1 MPRTLSV
8 AGIQMKV
15 LSGKNNSDVMLEKL
29 KLVKDLF
36 PWIDIIFFSEL
47 CVFGMDINFAE
58 PIPNP
63 FLDKFLEWAQM
74 ENKWL
79 IPGSFYEK
87 DEDKIFNTAV
97 VISPKGEIAAKY
109 RKIFPWRPLEQSD
122 AGTEFCIF
130 DIPDKGRFGLCICY
144 DVWFPEIAR
153 NLAWMGAEAI
163 FCPTATYTSDRAQE
177 IILARAHAIMNQL
190 YFLNLNGLEGGGIG
204 RSIFVDPEGRVLQN
218 SGEAEIV
225 LTETIDLDTVSRVR
239 QYGTIGTSQ
248 LWKDLASFKGTFSI
262 YQDDMRRGQ
271 IFKSLGPLELHK
283 AIGNY

>member
-204 RSIFVDPEGRVLQN
+204 RSIFVDPEGRVLRN

>member
-1 MPRTLSV
+1 MARTLGV

-15 LSGKNNSDVMLEKL
+15 LSGKDNSGAMLERL

-36 PWIDIIFFSEL
+36 PWVDIVFFSEL
-47 CVFGMDINFAE
+47 CVFGMDINLAE

-87 DEDKIFNTAV
+87 DEDKIFNTSV

-109 RKIFPWRPLEQSD
+109 RKIFPWRPIEQSD

-130 DIPDKGRFGLCICY
+130 DIPGKGRFGLCICY
-144 DVWFPEIAR
+144 DVWFPEVAR
-153 NLAWMGAEAI
+153 NLAWLGAEAI
-163 FCPTATYTSDRAQE
+163 FCPTATYTSDRGQE

-204 RSIFVDPEGRVLQN
+204 RSIFADPEGRVLQN
-218 SGEAEIV
+218 SGEAEMI
-225 LTETIDLDTVSRVR
+225 LTETIDLDMVSRVR

-248 LWKDLASFKGTFSI
+248 LWKDLANFKGIFSI

-271 IFKSLGPLELHK
+271 IFKSLGPLELHNT
-283 AIGNY
+283 IGN